1 MAMINTKVY
10 VFSGAFNTI
19 EEACS
24 YSEPQWE
31 PVLDETASD
40 EEYERWEDSKPTFQL
55 KTNIDSCLDEDFI
68 ETVNLCYEYLEN
80 LKFSASDIDI
90 DITNVREKSAGNNVF
105 VLVYERSLGGFPLKK
120 EPQSSTQ
127 LSYCGVYKCVL

>member
-1 MAMINTKVY
+1 M
-10 VFSGAFNTI
+10 FSGAFNTI

-31 PVLDETASD
+31 PELDETASN
-40 EEYERWEDSKPTFQL
+40 EEYVRWEDSNPTFQL
-55 KTNIDSCLDEDFI
+55 KTNIDSYLDEDFI

-80 LKFSASDIDI
+80 LKFSAFDIE
-90 DITNVREKSAGNNVF
+90 NVREKSAGNNVF

-120 EPQSSTQ
+120 KPQSSTQ